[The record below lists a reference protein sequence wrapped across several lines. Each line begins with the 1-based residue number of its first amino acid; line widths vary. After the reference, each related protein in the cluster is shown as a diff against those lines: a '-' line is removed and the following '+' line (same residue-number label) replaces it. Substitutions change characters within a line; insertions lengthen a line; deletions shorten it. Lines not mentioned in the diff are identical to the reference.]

1 MKKATARE
9 NAIRSSIAIAVRA
22 AYWFSPTTTSAI
34 NPMIR
39 NPRSVGRSARNLRTS
54 APASRAR
61 SRHVLLVGAL
71 SRHVGAEGKHGSQQ
85 GSPGEPREPAP
96 GIRRRVDP
104 GPGHREHG
112 ETAVHVMHPLLR

>member
-1 MKKATARE
+1 MKKAIARK

-22 AYWFSPTTTSAI
+22 VYWFSPTTTSAI

-54 APASRAR
+54 ASASNAVELLGREHQAR
-61 SRHVLLVGAL
+61 GRNVLLVEAL

-85 GSPGEPREPAP
+85 GSPGEPREPAS
-96 GIRRRVDP
+96 
-104 GPGHREHG
+104 
-112 ETAVHVMHPLLR
+112 